1 MKVLTILGTRPEVIK
16 LAPVVAELRRY
27 PTIESV
33 VVSTGQHREML
44 AQMLDQFELAAD
56 IDLDVM
62 RRGQRLCDLTADL
75 VRGLGETLAA
85 LRPDWVLVQGDT
97 STTLCGALAAF
108 YEGVAVGHVEAGLR
122 SGDDRAPFPEEAN
135 RRLVTRL
142 AALHFCPTA
151 QSAQNLLHEGVPE
164 ERVFV
169 TGNTGIDALHWA
181 VPRARLLT
189 PSVGRKRR
197 QRRILLTLHRRESHG
212 EAMRGVCDAVRA
224 LARRGD
230 TEVVFPVHPS
240 PAVRDIVLP
249 ELAGVDGVHV
259 CEPLDYLSLVQVLES
274 CDIVLTDSG
283 GLQEEAPALGKPV
296 LVLRDTTERR
306 EAVEAGVARLV
317 GTNPSAIVEAAA
329 ALLDDPVAYEA
340 MAHSENP
347 FGDGR
352 ARFRI
357 VRALTEQRVLSTAA

>member
-1 MKVLTILGTRPEVIK
+1 MRVLTILGTRPEVIK
-16 LAPVVAELRRY
+16 LAPVVAQLRRD
-27 PTIESV
+27 PTIETI
-33 VVSTGQHREML
+33 VVSTGQHREIL
-44 AQMLDQFELAAD
+44 DQMLEQFELATD

-62 RRGQRLCDLTADL
+62 RRAQRLCDLTADL

-97 STTLCGALAAF
+97 STALCGALAAF
-108 YEGVAVGHVEAGLR
+108 YEGVAVAHVEAGLR

-142 AALHFCPTA
+142 ATLHFCPTA
-151 QSAQNLLHEGVPE
+151 QTAANLIHEAVPE
-164 ERVFV
+164 EQVFV
-169 TGNTGIDALHWA
+169 TGNTVIDALQWA

-189 PSVGRKRR
+189 PSVPRTRP
-197 QRRILLTLHRRESHG
+197 RRILLTLHRRESHG
-212 EAMRGVCDAVRA
+212 EAMRGVCVAVRA
-224 LARRGD
+224 LVRRGD
-230 TEVVFPVHPS
+230 TDIVFPVHPS

-249 ELAGVDGVHV
+249 ELAGVAGVHM
-259 CEPLDYLSLVQVLES
+259 CEPLNYLSLVQVLDS

-296 LVLRDTTERR
+296 LVLRDTTERP

-317 GTNPSAIVEAAA
+317 GTNPSAIVNAAA

-340 MAHSENP
+340 MAHPENP

-357 VRALTEQRVLSTAA
+357 VRALTEWRALSSAA